1 MKGYKTIIT
10 NVGVALFALLAM
22 FGMEVGVEEQTA
34 ITAGILAVVNIV
46 LRVMT
51 TTPVGKKDAQ

>member
-46 LRVMT
+46 LRVMA
-51 TTPVGKKDAQ
+51 TTPVGKKGAQ